1 MKDIY
6 YTIKNSIVWRY
17 QKIRFGYSKKEL
29 WSLDHTI
36 TDFVLPRL
44 KAFRHGESND
54 VTEGGPAGVPMLDGY
69 DADKLGD
76 AESDAMYQDW
86 LDILDK
92 MIQAFEYHQLG
103 MRDVDGWDNV
113 SIWSAEE
120 EHWTTYREEE
130 DRREKVIEEGLAL
143 FGKYYQALWD

>member
-17 QKIRFGYSKKEL
+17 QKMRFGYSKQEL

-44 KAFRHGESND
+44 KAFRHGESNN
-54 VTEGGPAGVPMLDGY
+54 VTEGGPAGCPMLDGY
-69 DADKLGD
+69 DAEKMGD
-76 AESDAMYQDW
+76 AESDAMYKEW

-92 MIQAFEYHQLG
+92 MIQAFEYHKLG
-103 MRDVDGWDNV
+103 MTDVETNSSLWIEGGD
-113 SIWSAEE
+113 EYKE
-120 EHWTTYREEE
+120 YREEE
-130 DRREKVIEEGLAL
+130 ERREKIVEEGLAL

>member
-17 QKIRFGYSKKEL
+17 QKMRFGYSKREL

-54 VTEGGPAGVPMLDGY
+54 VTEGGPAGCPMLDGY
-69 DADKLGD
+69 DADKMGD
-76 AESDAMYQDW
+76 AESDAMYQEW

-92 MIQAFEYHQLG
+92 MIQAFEYHKLG
-103 MRDVDGWDNV
+103 MTDVKTNSSLWVQGGDEYKEYRN
-113 SIWSAEE
+113 EE
-120 EHWTTYREEE
+120 E
-130 DRREKVIEEGLAL
+130 RREQIIKEGLAL

>member
-1 MKDIY
+1 MKNIY

-44 KAFRHGESND
+44 KAFRHGESNN
-54 VTEGGPAGVPMLDGY
+54 VTEGGPAGCPMLDGY
-69 DADKLGD
+69 DADKMGD
-76 AESDAMYQDW
+76 VESDAMYQEW

-92 MIQAFEYHQLG
+92 MIQAFEYHKLG
-103 MRDVDGWDNV
+103 MRDVEISSG
-113 SIWSAEE
+113 IWLEKNEE
-120 EHWTTYREEE
+120 YKKYREEE
-130 DRREKVIEEGLAL
+130 KRREKVIEEGLAL

>member
-17 QKIRFGYSKKEL
+17 QKIRFGYSKREL

-44 KAFRHGESND
+44 KAFRHGESNN
-54 VTEGGPAGVPMLDGY
+54 VTEGGPAGCPMLDGY
-69 DADKLGD
+69 DADKMGD
-76 AESDAMYQDW
+76 AESDAMYQEW

-92 MIQAFEYHQLG
+92 MIQAFEYHKLG
-103 MRDVDGWDNV
+103 MTDVKTNSSLWIQGGDEYKEYRN
-113 SIWSAEE
+113 EE
-120 EHWTTYREEE
+120 E
-130 DRREKVIEEGLAL
+130 RREQIIEEGLAL

>member
-1 MKDIY
+1 MKNLY
-6 YTIKNSIVWRY
+6 YTIKNNIEWFY
-17 QKIRFGYSKKEL
+17 QRCRFGYSKREL

-44 KAFRHGESND
+44 KAFRHGESNSI
-54 VTEGGPAGVPMLDGY
+54 TEGGPAGCPLLDGY
-69 DADKLGD
+69 DADKMGD
-76 AESDAMYQDW
+76 EESDAMYQEW

-92 MIQAFEYHQLG
+92 MILAIEYHQLG
-103 MRDVDGWDNV
+103 MRDVNTTSSRGQEGN
-113 SIWSAEE
+113 EE
-120 EHWTTYREEE
+120 YKKYREEE

>member
-1 MKDIY
+1 MKDLY

-69 DADKLGD
+69 DADKMGD
-76 AESDAMYQDW
+76 EESDAMYQEW

-92 MIQAFEYHQLG
+92 IIQAFEYHKLG
-103 MRDVDGWDNV
+103 MRDVETNSSLWVQGGD
-113 SIWSAEE
+113 EYKE
-120 EHWTTYREEE
+120 YREEE
-130 DRREKVIEEGLAL
+130 LRREKIIEEGLAL

>member
-1 MKDIY
+1 MKDLY
-6 YTIKNSIVWRY
+6 YTIKNSVVWRY

-69 DADKLGD
+69 DADKMGD
-76 AESDAMYQDW
+76 EESDAMYQEW

-92 MIQAFEYHQLG
+92 IIQAFEYHKLG
-103 MRDVDGWDNV
+103 MRDVETNSSLWVQGGD
-113 SIWSAEE
+113 EYKE
-120 EHWTTYREEE
+120 YREEE
-130 DRREKVIEEGLAL
+130 LRREKIIEEGLAL

>member
-1 MKDIY
+1 MKDLY

-54 VTEGGPAGVPMLDGY
+54 VTEGGPAGCPLLDGY
-69 DADKLGD
+69 DADKMGD
-76 AESDAMYQDW
+76 EESDAMYQEW

-92 MIQAFEYHQLG
+92 IIQAFEYHKLG
-103 MRDVDGWDNV
+103 MRDVETNSSLWVQGGD
-113 SIWSAEE
+113 EYKE
-120 EHWTTYREEE
+120 YREEE
-130 DRREKVIEEGLAL
+130 LRREKIIEEGLAL

>member
-1 MKDIY
+1 MKDSY
-6 YTIKNSIVWRY
+6 YKIKNSIVWRY
-17 QKIRFGYSKKEL
+17 QKMRFGYSKREL

-44 KAFRHGESND
+44 KAFRHGESNSI
-54 VTEGGPAGVPMLDGY
+54 TEGGPAGCPLLDGY
-69 DADKLGD
+69 DADKMGD
-76 AESDAMYQDW
+76 EESDAMYQEW

-92 MIQAFEYHQLG
+92 MILAFEYHQLG
-103 MRDVDGWDNV
+103 MRDVKTNSSMWQEGN
-113 SIWSAEE
+113 EE
-120 EHWTTYREEE
+120 YKKYREEE